1 MATNAILNKV
11 QKKKVNVKT
20 KATSKANSGLSIP
33 MLTTVFQS
41 TTTLAVGEHKTV
53 LQEVEE
59 GISKNGSPKLTFVFK
74 DIKGSGVALDTLSFG
89 SLDTSRSQWDR
100 LKYCLAK
107 VKNHE
112 IILNSKM
119 NVGLKGDETADSSVA
134 ELIQNIDD
142 TYNDILKRNSDEGI
156 AYEISSDITEEEFD
170 ASAYEGADADEMR
183 EHEENHKIDF
193 INLRKADLASKYA
206 EARDNGF
213 QIYTD
218 KASKR
223 SFAIVVEDNELDDLI
238 PFCQILFNIVINKQF
253 VIKLKQARNYIN
265 ITSIHAK

>member
-20 KATSKANSGLSIP
+20 KATSKDTSGVSIP
-33 MLTTVFQS
+33 MLSTVFQS
-41 TTTLAVGEHKTV
+41 TTTLAVGEHKTI
-53 LQEVEE
+53 LKDVEQ
-59 GISKNGSPKLTFVFK
+59 GISKNGSPKLTFTFK
-74 DIKGSGVALDTLSFG
+74 DIKGSGIALDTLSFG

-112 IILNSKM
+112 IVLTSEM
-119 NVGLKGDETADSSVA
+119 GVGLEGNDTADSSVS

-142 TYNDILKRNSDEGI
+142 TYNQILKRNSDEGI
-156 AYEISSDITEEEFD
+156 AYEITSDIVEEEFD
-170 ASAYEGADADEMR
+170 ASAYEGADADEMA

-193 INLRKADLASKYA
+193 VNLKKADLASKYA
-206 EARDNGF
+206 DARENGF

-218 KASKR
+218 KASRR
-223 SFAIVVEDNELDDLI
+223 SFAIVVEDNELDDLV
-238 PFCQILFNIVINKQF
+238 PFCQILFNMVINKQF